1 MAFLERRYCRQ
12 RLGHVGLIRSLATLP
27 NAQITGAAPQVNG
40 CGFCLLYH
48 FDGLNIISRGV
59 TRAAELMLR
68 PRYLFG
74 VP

>member
-1 MAFLERRYCRQ
+1 MAFLERWYCRQ
-12 RLGHVGLIRSLATLP
+12 RVGHVGLIRTLAALP
-27 NAQITGAAPQVNG
+27 NAQITGATPQVNG

-48 FDGLNIISRGV
+48 FHGLHIISRGV

-68 PRYLFG
+68 SRYLFG